1 MSYDAVLIPGGGL
14 DAAGEPAPWVLPRL
28 DAAVARAG
36 NGLLVA
42 LSAGTPYKPPPLD
55 ERGHPVFESV
65 ASARYLIRRGI
76 APERIL
82 TDSWSLDTIGNA
94 FFARLMHCE
103 PRRLARLLVVTSEFH
118 LARARAVFEWV
129 FRLPP
134 LAVPFALDY
143 FAVANM
149 GLTASTLAARLEK
162 ERAGLAQL
170 QAIIARVGS
179 LAGLHAFLFGE
190 HEAYRAGAKQEG
202 APATE
207 PWIGSY

>member
-14 DAAGEPAPWVLPRL
+14 DAVGEPAPWVLPRL
-28 DAAVARAG
+28 DAAVAQAG
-36 NGLLVA
+36 NALLVA

-55 ERGHPVFESV
+55 ERGHPIFESV

-82 TDSWSLDTIGNA
+82 IDSWSFDTIGNA

-103 PRRLARLLVVTSEFH
+103 PRRLRRLLVITSEFH

-134 LAVPFALDY
+134 LPAPFALDY
-143 FAVANM
+143 YAVANT
-149 GLTASTLAARLEK
+149 GLPAATLAARLEK

-170 QAIIARVGS
+170 QAIIERVRS
-179 LAGLHAFLFGE
+179 IAELHAFLFRE
-190 HEAYRAGAKQEG
+190 HEAYRAGAKRDG
-202 APATE
+202 ASTTE
-207 PWIGSY
+207 PWIESY